1 MRTTIRHKD
10 LPKTYAKLVSILPP
24 RPIRSEP
31 QYEEVQE
38 MIDALSGYKLN
49 KDQADYLDALSTFF
63 RAYEQEHY
71 AIDTSEISAIETVQC
86 LLEQHAMTAS
96 DLGRLLG
103 NRGLGSKILRGER
116 TLSKEHIR
124 KLCERFR
131 VSADLFLNGSMAT

>member
-1 MRTTIRHKD
+1 MRTVIRLKD
-10 LPKTYAKLVSILPP
+10 LPKTYEKLVSILPP
-24 RPIRSEP
+24 RPIRSES

-49 KDQADYLDALSTFF
+49 QDQADYLDALSTFF

-86 LLEQHAMTAS
+86 LLEQHDMTAS

-103 NRGLGSKILRGER
+103 NRALGSKILRGER

-131 VSADLFLNGSMAT
+131 VSADLFLNDPA